1 LNPRKPIL
9 LMLALGL
16 TVIAALSFVPHTF
29 VGRLPEESTVVAGSF
44 VSSKAVSDIAAKRA
58 GGTAIFDAATW
69 YVARG
74 EQPETHGV
82 LIESFDGNRV
92 FASHNA
98 DMTFNP
104 ASLIKLST
112 SLVALKKLGAQY
124 RFKTRVF
131 AEGDVDK
138 TGVLRGR
145 LYVSGNDPT
154 FGDASA
160 AMIGKALHERG
171 IKKISDGI
179 SVSTDFSFNFS
190 ESPQDSG
197 ARLGKVLKLG
207 NARIGVE
214 DAPANSEPLLVLE
227 SYSLRDILLYM
238 NARSS
243 NFIAEHIGAVVGG
256 PNAVQ
261 QFLIND
267 LKLSADQV
275 TIERASGREHNRLT
289 PRGLLTIVRA
299 LVDETK
305 RQGLEPEDIMAV
317 ASDDRGTLRR
327 RMAGTGLEGAVIG
340 KTGTLTQEVDGGM
353 ASLAGLVYT
362 KDAGTIVFV
371 ILDQGNKIADN
382 RQMEDQLLTEVV
394 TSQAMPRATAASPT
408 PRQLLPLSELRLNTD
423 NNGE

>member
-1 LNPRKPIL
+1 
-9 LMLALGL
+9 MLALGL
-16 TVIAALSFVPHTF
+16 TVIAALSFVPHAF
-29 VGRLPEESTVVAGSF
+29 VGRVHEASTVVAGSF
-44 VSSKAVSDIAAKRA
+44 VSSEAISNAAVKRN
-58 GGTAIFDAATW
+58 GGAPLFDAATW

-138 TGVLRGR
+138 TGALRGR

-154 FGDASA
+154 FGDAGA

-171 IKKISDGI
+171 VKRISDGI
-179 SVSTDFSFNFS
+179 SVSPKFSFNFS

-197 ARLGKVLKLG
+197 ARLGRVLKLS
-207 NARIGVE
+207 NARIDVE
-214 DAPANSEPLLVLE
+214 DAPANVSPLLVLE

-238 NARSS
+238 NAHS
-243 NFIAEHIGAVVGG
+243 NNFVAERVGALVGG
-256 PNAVQ
+256 TNALQ
-261 QFLIND
+261 QFLVND
-267 LKLSADQV
+267 LKLPADQV
-275 TIERASGREHNRLT
+275 NIERASGREHNRLT

-299 LVDETK
+299 LVDEIK
-305 RQGLEPEDIMAV
+305 RQGLEPEDIMPV

-394 TSQAMPRATAASPT
+394 TSQAMPRTAVTSPT
-408 PRQLLPLSELRLNTD
+408 PRQLLPSSELRLNTENTD
-423 NNGE
+423 E